1 MLSAADRSS
10 LSPARG
16 TSVVL
21 TRAAEPS
28 AELAAVLRRRG
39 HDVLEL
45 PCIGTLPLDD
55 RRALDEA
62 VARLSPADLLVVTS
76 RTGAEAVLGP
86 RARAIVSRAAT
97 VGHQAAAVLAARGMR
112 VELIAA
118 TGAELAQSIALPAGA
133 VLLARSD
140 RALRDLPE
148 ILAARGA
155 LVHEVVAYRTVDRVS
170 GDARRA
176 ATLLQGGASIVLA
189 SPSAVDALL
198 GALGP
203 DSLAVARVIATGPTT
218 AAHVLART
226 GREAVI
232 APWDRVAEVIA

>member
-1 MLSAADRSS
+1 M
-10 LSPARG
+10 P
-16 TSVVL
+16 SVVL

-28 AELAAVLRRRG
+28 AALAAVLRRRG
-39 HDVLEL
+39 HEVLEL
-45 PCIGTLPLDD
+45 PCTETRPLDD

-62 VARLSPADLLVVTS
+62 VARLTPADLLVVTS
-76 RTGAEAVLGP
+76 RAGAEAVVDP
-86 RARAIVSRAAT
+86 RGRAIVARAAT
-97 VGHQAAAVLAARGMR
+97 VGRQAASVLTARGIA
-112 VELIAA
+112 VGLVAA
-118 TGAELAQSIALPAGA
+118 TGAELAQRAALPTGA

-155 LVHEVVAYRTVDRVS
+155 LVHEVVAYHTVDRVV
-170 GDARRA
+170 GDVALA
-176 ATLLQGGASIVLA
+176 ETMLHGGASVVVA

-203 DSLAVARVIATGPTT
+203 DALAAARVIATGPTT

-226 GREAVI
+226 GREAMI